1 VYSTLACNKVT
12 VTPIDRAMEHDKI
25 LYVLIALFLMLGGA
39 LLTKPMWSPQA
50 EKAKPVAMEEK
61 APVATDDKEKVN
73 GTSPATPSGADG
85 QTPRP
90 SPADESSGGR
100 DLTPI
105 CEKELRRT
113 ADLIRFFANRIE
125 MGEESK
131 SVVAD
136 MRQHQKRI
144 SEVCPEK

>member
-1 VYSTLACNKVT
+1 
-12 VTPIDRAMEHDKI
+12 MEHDKI

-39 LLTKPMWSPQA
+39 LLTKPLWSPQA

-61 APVATDDKEKVN
+61 VPVATGDKEKVN
-73 GTSPATPSGADG
+73 GTSTAGPSGADG
-85 QTPRP
+85 QAPRHP
-90 SPADESSGGR
+90 PADESSGRR

-113 ADLIRFFANRIE
+113 ADLMRFFANRIE

-136 MRQHQKRI
+136 MRQQQKRI
-144 SEVCPEK
+144 SEVCHD

>member
-1 VYSTLACNKVT
+1 MGGPWGLSETGGVYSTLACNKVT
-12 VTPIDRAMEHDKI
+12 ITPIDRAMEHDKI
-25 LYVLIALFLMLGGA
+25 LYVLTALFLMLGGA

-50 EKAKPVAMEEK
+50 EKAKLVAMEEK
-61 APVATDDKEKVN
+61 APVATR
-73 GTSPATPSGADG
+73 SGADG

-113 ADLIRFFANRIE
+113 ADLMRFFANRIE